1 MTKICSMARVRIP
14 DELRDEVKKYVRNNP
29 EYDTQSDFV
38 KEAVRRLFD
47 KKEAPTS
54 REAIEKIVEEH

>member
-1 MTKICSMARVRIP
+1 MARVRLP
-14 DELRDEVKKYVRNNP
+14 DELRDEIKEYVRNNP

-38 KEAVRRLFD
+38 KDAVRRLFD

-54 REAIEKIVEEH
+54 REAIEKIVEEHLDESL